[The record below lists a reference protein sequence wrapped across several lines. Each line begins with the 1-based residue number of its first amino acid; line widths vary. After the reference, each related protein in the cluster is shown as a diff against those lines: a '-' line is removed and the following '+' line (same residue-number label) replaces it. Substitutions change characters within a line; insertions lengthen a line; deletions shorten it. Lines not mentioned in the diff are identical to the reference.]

1 MPESNPA
8 SLQIRLRESPD
19 RPVGSGRE
27 EDFAAVIVV
36 VVVVVAVVDLEGDAV
51 RRAVGVGGA

>member
-36 VVVVVAVVDLEGDAV
+36 VVAVVDLEGDAV